1 MAESTSEN
9 QPKRSIGGLGAYS
22 IVAGS
27 MLGIGVFLTPIT
39 MAPDIPTT
47 AAFLALWVVAGLIS
61 MCGAVAYAELGC
73 MMPFSGGDYVFQR
86 QAFGDSVAFAYGWG
100 LFTAAFAGSIAALTV
115 PLCSF
120 QLGELT
126 GLPMMDIALSLPAP
140 IGDVTWA
147 EISAIGVVCALTFLN
162 VAGVRLSTV
171 VQNLTTLVPIALFS
185 GMAIYALVG
194 YDPTWIEVGEAVA
207 RVATPDAPT
216 HLQIEQT
223 SSGLTLSGLVSA
235 FLAAYF
241 AYAGWNA
248 IVYVAGEVESP
259 GKNIPRSIIGGLISV
274 VLLYLLF
281 AGTFVS
287 VLGLDGLSALYDPE
301 TQQPTMDVGSAVA
314 LAVAGSG
321 AKLVVVALIA
331 AALLSTINATILG
344 GGRVGYALARDGAFW
359 SKAATL
365 HPKNGT
371 PARALWVQALF
382 SSLMIILVPWY
393 VMFELVGLI
402 MVIGTALTVVAL
414 YVLRHKEPETERPY
428 RATGYPLIPALFV
441 LTSILVLAS
450 EFYDISQGKDN
461 AWYPMIGLGIV
472 LLAFAFHRLFGTQL
486 RPKN

>member
-1 MAESTSEN
+1 VAETSPEN

-47 AAFLALWVVAGLIS
+47 AAFLGLWVAAGLIS

-73 MMPFSGGDYVFQR
+73 MMPFSGGDYVFLR
-86 QAFGDSVAFAYGWG
+86 RAFGDSVAFAYGWG

-140 IGDVTWA
+140 IGDVAWA

-162 VAGVRLSTV
+162 VAGIRLSTV
-171 VQNLTTLVPIALFS
+171 VQNLTTLVPIVLFTA
-185 GMAIYALVG
+185 MAIYALVAFTPNSTP
-194 YDPTWIEVGEAVA
+194 PTAGQPEHVVNE
-207 RVATPDAPT
+207 
-216 HLQIEQT
+216 
-223 SSGLTLSGLVSA
+223 LTLSGLVSA

-259 GKNIPRSIIGGLISV
+259 GRNIPRSIIGGLISV
-274 VLLYLLF
+274 VFLYLLF

-287 VLGLDGLSALYDPE
+287 VLGLDGLSALYDPV
-301 TQQPTMDVGSAVA
+301 TQQPKMDVGSAVA
-314 LAVAGSG
+314 LTVAGSG
-321 AKLVVVALIA
+321 AKLAVVALIA

-402 MVIGTALTVVAL
+402 MVVGTALTVVAL
-414 YVLRHKEPETERPY
+414 FVLRHKEPEKERPY

-472 LLAFAFHRLFGTQL
+472 LLAFAFHRLFGTHL